1 MSDTIEQINP
11 IQSVPKKKIIKRTK
25 KIIIDEPEIEI
36 DSTNKPPAE
45 VVDSPLIQI
54 KPLQKQ
60 LSVST
65 PTPNTDGISDGGPN
79 PINELVES
87 VDTIG
92 NISELKQL
100 FDENKCGDPENNYN
114 SECNKFL
121 LRKEYLESE
130 QIKLIPDD
138 EATTST
144 VYLYPNLNDP
154 SFNIKIA
161 EKKEFNDTKYD
172 GEIHRDDIEQYAD
185 ILSKADFELA
195 PHQAFVR
202 NFLSFQ
208 TPYNSLLLY
217 HGLGSG
223 KTCSAIGVCEEMRD
237 YLKQINVS
245 SQIIIIASPNVQDN
259 FKLQLFDERKLKL
272 VNGQWNIR
280 ACTGNKLL
288 KEINPM
294 NMKGYTREKIIS
306 QIKHL
311 ISHSYVFMGYLE
323 FANYIAKVGE
333 VKGIFKTEREKKY
346 KHEKMIR
353 NLRREFNNRLI
364 VIDEVHNIR
373 ISSNNENK
381 IAAQEI
387 MNLVS
392 YADNIRLL
400 LLSATPMYNTYKE
413 IVWLLNL
420 MNINDRRAY
429 IEIKDIFDKD
439 GNFKINQA
447 TGEKIGENLLI
458 RKATGYISFVRG
470 DNPYTFPFR
479 IYPSVFSPERVFT
492 GKGLEGNEY
501 SPKYPR
507 YQMNGKKITNLSKQ
521 EIMIMRNL
529 YTIPIGSIQSL
540 GYRIIIDSLRRK
552 KISITTKTG
561 TVKTMPSFENMD
573 SFGYTLLQLPLES
586 LNIVYPIMHIDHAVK
601 HVIPIKDVS
610 EILEMEDLDNSNEAG
625 DESVDGDSD
634 INNNDNIGMGPK
646 KKKLVKSIEPETPVE
661 PEVRKNIYEEVEEL
675 EEIKEIKE
683 NPTKEND
690 EATEV
695 NEDINVED
703 IYINPADLTGHKG
716 LTRIMDFID
725 SKTPPEKGSFEYSAM
740 AKKHKWNIFHPKQI
754 GKYSSKIKNICDCI
768 IPRNKEGEIKVSND
782 NCNGVILIY
791 SQYIDGGL
799 IPMALALEE
808 LGFTRFSGKSGN
820 IKSLFKTPPTD
831 PIDVVTMQPRK
842 SKEEEFKPAK
852 YIMITGDRRLS
863 PNNDFDIKT
872 VTDEK
877 LNINGHKIKVVLI
890 SMAGSEGIDLKFV
903 RQVHILEPWY
913 NMNRLEQII
922 GRGVRNFSHKDLDFD
937 KRNVQIF
944 MYATLL
950 DGEETEKEKRKEKRE
965 HRKKIEDDKKK
976 KGKLVENMSDSDF
989 HEIDDENTK
998 EEAAD
1003 LCVYRIAT
1011 YKAVQ
1016 IGKVSRVLKENAVDC
1031 IINSDQQNFTQ
1042 ENMKTNVRQI
1052 LYDGTVI
1059 KDFKVGDEPY
1069 SPACDYMEK
1078 CGDVIVT
1085 DNLKINQ
1092 DSYSEPFIMM
1102 NSDKILQKIRALM
1115 KERFFYKKDDLI
1127 QRIQI
1132 PKYYPKVQIY
1142 AALTQLIED
1151 STEFITDK
1159 YDRIGYLVNVG
1170 DYYLFQPGELNDN
1183 KISILDRSVPIPYK
1197 YPSIKFDVDISK
1209 KPIDIP
1215 VQIKETKESISND
1228 VEEIASEALL
1238 PRLPSTASSEVSV
1251 IANTHIIQGVKLIKE
1266 IELNYNLVIQYS
1278 RENSDPI
1285 PRGDDNWYKH
1295 CGTSIKKLIN
1305 AEIEQDKIPEPILL
1319 ELVREHIID
1328 MLTFDEKIILLNY
1341 LYDANNELVRDEN
1354 SFVSQLKNYFENP
1367 QNQKIIT
1374 SVNKKTRGIILYNEN
1389 KMTVMVLK
1397 NNTAWMLAKPTEE
1410 LELIEKSVQILA
1422 QPIMNVYSKF
1432 AGYIGYD
1439 KKGRYLVFKLM
1450 DTESKRKTGA
1460 RCDESAKIR
1469 KIQVLNII
1477 YGVDDKF
1484 NDVNTKGM
1492 IQPELCSLIELL
1504 LRYRNKIKLQNK
1516 TWYLDFETAQLL
1528 KF

>member
-1 MSDTIEQINP
+1 MSTIIPNPQIPNP
-11 IQSVPKKKIIKRTK
+11 QIPISIIPKKKSQAPKKKIIA
-25 KIIIDEPEIEI
+25 DEREYERE
-36 DSTNKPPAE
+36 NL
-45 VVDSPLIQI
+45 PLIKV
-54 KPLQKQ
+54 KPLVKQ
-60 LSVST
+60 LNISAPSS
-65 PTPNTDGISDGGPN
+65 ISDILSASESTDDN
-79 PINELVES
+79 NILDESKVLDKLES
-87 VDTIG
+87 VD
-92 NISELKQL
+92 NVVELKQM
-100 FDENKCGDPENNYN
+100 FDENKCGNPMNNY
-114 SECNKFL
+114 SSDCNKFL
-121 LRKEYLESE
+121 LRKEYLEAE
-130 QIKLIPDD
+130 QFKILPQENENSPD
-138 EATTST
+138 
-144 VYLYPNLNDP
+144 YLYPSLNDP

-172 GEIHRDDIEQYAD
+172 GEIHRDDIEEYAE

-245 SQIIIIASPNVQDN
+245 TQIIIIASPNVQDN

-311 ISHSYVFMGYLE
+311 INHSYVFMGYLE
-323 FANYIAKVGE
+323 FANYIAKISE
-333 VKGIFKTEREKKY
+333 VKGEFKTEKEKKY

-353 NLRREFNNRLI
+353 NLRKEFNNRLI

-381 IAAQEI
+381 IAAQEL

-413 IVWLLNL
+413 IIWLLNL

-439 GNFKINQA
+439 GNFKINSE
-447 TGEKIGENLLI
+447 TGEKTGENLLI
-458 RKATGYISFVRG
+458 RKATGYVSFVRG

-479 IYPSVFSPERVFT
+479 IYPSIFSPINVFN
-492 GKGLEGNEY
+492 KVIKQ
-501 SPKYPR
+501 SPAYPT
-507 YQMNGKKITNLSKQ
+507 YQMNGIKINKLTKQ
-521 EIMIMRNL
+521 ELMILYNL

-540 GYRIIIDSLRRK
+540 GYRIIIDGLRRK
-552 KISITTKTG
+552 KITITTKTG
-561 TVKTMPSFENMD
+561 VIKTMPSFENID
-573 SFGYTLLQLPLES
+573 SFGYTLLQLPLEA
-586 LNIVYPIMHIDHAVK
+586 LNIVYPIIHIDHAVK

-610 EILEMEDLDNSNEAG
+610 EILEIENLDNSNDSSVG
-625 DESVDGDSD
+625 SDEEYLEEKS
-634 INNNDNIGMGPK
+634 IAKGPK
-646 KKKLVKSIEPETPVE
+646 KNKKKINLEESDEREEKESGEKSIEAES
-661 PEVRKNIYEEVEEL
+661 
-675 EEIKEIKE
+675 
-683 NPTKEND
+683 
-690 EATEV
+690 
-695 NEDINVED
+695 
-703 IYINPADLTGHKG
+703 IYINPNDLTGHKG
-716 LTRIMDFID
+716 LSRIMNFVD
-725 SKTPPEKGSFEYSAM
+725 SKTPPEKGSFEYSSLALQN
-740 AKKHKWNIFHPKQI
+740 KWNIFHPTQI

-768 IPRNKEGEIKVSND
+768 VPRNKEGEIKVSD
-782 NCNGVILIY
+782 KNCNGVILIY

-799 IPMALALEE
+799 IPIALALEE

-820 IKSLFKTPPTD
+820 IKSLFKVAPTD
-831 PIDVVTMQPRK
+831 PIDATTMQPRK
-842 SKEEEFKPAK
+842 NKKDEFNPAK
-852 YIMITGDRRLS
+852 YIMITGDRRIS
-863 PNNDFDIKT
+863 PNNDFDIKA

-877 LNINGHKIKVVLI
+877 TNINGHKIKVVLI

-950 DGEETEKEKRKEKRE
+950 DGEESEKEKRKIKRDKNRELKQLKNRDNNEKNNGDNSGE
-965 HRKKIEDDKKK
+965 KEEENDD
-976 KGKLVENMSDSDF
+976 
-989 HEIDDENTK
+989 

-1003 LCVYRIAT
+1003 LYVYRIAT
-1011 YKAVQ
+1011 YKAIQ
-1016 IGKVSRVLKENAVDC
+1016 IGKVSRILKDNAVDC
-1031 IINSDQQNFTQ
+1031 VINNDQQNFTQ
-1042 ENMKTNVRQI
+1042 ANMKTSVKQI
-1052 LYDGTVI
+1052 LYDGTI
-1059 KDFKVGDEPY
+1059 INDFKVGDEPY
-1069 SPACDYMEK
+1069 STACDYMEK
-1078 CGDVIVT
+1078 CSSDASIEG
-1085 DNLKINQ
+1085 LKINQ
-1092 DSYSEPFIMM
+1092 DSYSESFIMM
-1102 NSDKILQKIRALM
+1102 NSDKILQKIRTLM

-1159 YDRIGYLVNVG
+1159 YDRIGYLVNIG
-1170 DYYLFQPGELNDN
+1170 DYYLFQPSELNDN
-1183 KISILDRSVPIPYK
+1183 KISLLDRVIPIPYK
-1197 YPSIKFDVDISK
+1197 HPNIKFDVNTN

-1215 VQIKETKESISND
+1215 NTNTKQNQLVQELQAPIHNLLQVNEH
-1228 VEEIASEALL
+1228 IAKG
-1238 PRLPSTASSEVSV
+1238 
-1251 IANTHIIQGVKLIKE
+1251 IKLIKE
-1266 IELNYNLVIQYS
+1266 LEINYNLTVYYS
-1278 RENSDPI
+1278 KLDSNPI
-1285 PRGDDNWYKH
+1285 TRGDDNWYKH
-1295 CGTSIKKLIN
+1295 CGITIKKIN
-1305 AEIEQDKIPEPILL
+1305 NNPIEKDRILEEVL
-1319 ELVREHIID
+1319 FELLREHIID

-1341 LYDANNELVRDEN
+1341 LYDAEAVFAEN
-1354 SFVSQLKNYFENP
+1354 SFALQLKNCIENP

-1374 SVNKKTRGIILYNEN
+1374 SKNKKTKGIILYNEN
-1389 KMTVMVLK
+1389 KITVMILK
-1397 NNTAWMLAKPTEE
+1397 NNISWILAKPTEE
-1410 LELIEKSVQILA
+1410 LEILEVSA
-1422 QPIMNVYSKF
+1422 QLLVQPIMNTYSKF

-1439 KKGRYLVFKLM
+1439 KKGRYLVFKVT
-1450 DTESKRKTGA
+1450 DTTSKRKTGA
-1460 RCDESAKIR
+1460 RCDEAAKIR
-1469 KIQVLNII
+1469 KIQILNII
-1477 YGVDDKF
+1477 YNEVDKF
-1484 NDVNTKGM
+1484 NDENTKGM
-1492 IQPELCSLIELL
+1492 VQPELCSLIELL
-1504 LRYRNKIKLQNK
+1504 LRYNNKNKYQNK
-1516 TWYLDFETAQLL
+1516 TWFLDFETAQLM